1 MHHSALKNESPNL
14 AIRLTSEIEISDV
27 LQNTKKLKAK
37 ALWDTGA
44 MMSAITPE
52 AARSL
57 SLVSYDR
64 KRVKGINNEI
74 TLAGIARVCIKLPN
88 MDEIKSDVLICSLVK
103 DIDLLIGMDIIQL
116 GDFSISNG
124 AGKTLFSFTI
134 PLLKEKTDL
143 YDKAYA
149 VNKINNEI

>member
-1 MHHSALKNESPNL
+1 MRHSALKNESPNL
-14 AIRLTSEIEISDV
+14 AIRLTSETEISDMS
-27 LQNTKKLKAK
+27 QNPKKIKAK

-74 TLAGIARVCIKLPN
+74 TLAGIARVYIKLPN

-103 DIDLLIGMDIIQL
+103 DIDFLIGMDIIQL

-124 AGKTLFSFTI
+124 AGKTLFTFAM
-134 PLLKEKTDL
+134 PPFEDKTDL
-143 YDKAYA
+143 YEKAIA
-149 VNKINNEI
+149 IGKNTK